1 MTSEVFYR
9 KWRPRTLAEVVG
21 QEPITQTLQRAVA
34 TGRIAHAYLLCGPRG
49 TGKTSTARILAK
61 AVNCMAPVDG
71 EPDNECGPCAAIN
84 EGRALDLIEIDAASN
99 RGIDDIR
106 ALSDRI
112 GFAPN
117 EFRYKVYIV
126 DEVHMLTKEAFNAL
140 LKTLEEPPGHAIFVL
155 ATTEAHKIPPTIV
168 SRCQRYDFRRISL
181 DAMVGR
187 LTALCEAEDIEV
199 SHDALAIVSRAATGS
214 LRDAEN
220 LLEQA
225 VVSYSSP
232 VSADQVREMLGLGGD
247 EQALKLA
254 ECVVTRSVSDGLG
267 VISGASG
274 EGADLR
280 QLRRG
285 VTDFLRSVML
295 YQTGAASGLGHSD
308 ETARSLKELAT
319 KSELPDLLFAIK
331 VFGAADM
338 RWDASS
344 SLPLELALVES
355 SLRPD
360 PVPAQIAPGQAARAH
375 SNTRTATSSRQP
387 DARPPTPKQA
397 AAAPRPAPPQR
408 NPQPNR
414 PTPAG
419 APEQP
424 LPSDPAERLEAQWPH
439 ILRSL
444 RNAGSR
450 FKLDALLRSSKGF
463 ALQDRKIVVRF
474 AHNSHYDRMRE
485 ELQNPDVIRQ
495 LRDVINGAMG
505 DEYEVVP
512 ELDPGTNGS
521 TLRQAGQSPLVRAA
535 QSMGAR
541 IVEQRED
548 NDS

>member
-1 MTSEVFYR
+1 MLIGVPREIKAHEYRVGMTPASVREAVHHGHRVVVQHDCGAAIGFRDDSYV
-9 KWRPRTLAEVVG
+9 KAGAE
-21 QEPITQTLQRAVA
+21 
-34 TGRIAHAYLLCGPRG
+34 IA
-49 TGKTSTARILAK
+49 
-61 AVNCMAPVDG
+61 MAPDV
-71 EPDNECGPCAAIN
+71 
-84 EGRALDLIEIDAASN
+84 
-99 RGIDDIR
+99 
-106 ALSDRI
+106 
-112 GFAPN
+112 
-117 EFRYKVYIV
+117 
-126 DEVHMLTKEAFNAL
+126 
-140 LKTLEEPPGHAIFVL
+140 
-155 ATTEAHKIPPTIV
+155 
-168 SRCQRYDFRRISL
+168 
-181 DAMVGR
+181 
-187 LTALCEAEDIEV
+187 
-199 SHDALAIVSRAATGS
+199 
-214 LRDAEN
+214 
-220 LLEQA
+220 
-225 VVSYSSP
+225 
-232 VSADQVREMLGLGGD
+232 
-247 EQALKLA
+247 
-254 ECVVTRSVSDGLG
+254 
-267 VISGASG
+267 
-274 EGADLR
+274 
-280 QLRRG
+280 
-285 VTDFLRSVML
+285 
-295 YQTGAASGLGHSD
+295 
-308 ETARSLKELAT
+308 
-319 KSELPDLLFAIK
+319 

-375 SNTRTATSSRQP
+375 SNTPTATSSRQP

-397 AAAPRPAPPQR
+397 AAAPRRAPPQR

-424 LPSDPAERLEAQWPH
+424 LPSDPAERLEAQLPH

-463 ALQDRKIVVRF
+463 ALADRKIVVRF
-474 AHNSHYDRMRE
+474 GHNSHYDRMRE
-485 ELQNPDVIRQ
+485 ELQNPDVTRQ

-548 NDS
+548 DDS